1 MSAGPG
7 DGRREVTFVKLGG
20 SLITD
25 KERPRT
31 ARPEVLGRLAEEIA
45 AARPGLRGR
54 LLLGH
59 GSGSFGH
66 VEAARAGFGDGDV
79 PDPEGISRTQ
89 ARARDL
95 HERVCAALRGAGV
108 PVFSIA
114 PSSAAVARG
123 EGTAPAVDIGPAPA
137 ALALSAGLVPVVY
150 GDVVLGRPGG
160 AAICSTELA
169 LEALVRGLQVRGW
182 RVRRALWL
190 GATEGVYDEGR
201 RVLAEV
207 REEDVPRARRSAG
220 PAAGTDVTGGMAH
233 RLEVALRLA
242 RRGIPSWIGDGRVSG
257 RLEEALQ
264 AGPGE
269 VPGTRVPARQRGR
282 R

>member
-1 MSAGPG
+1 MSTGASG
-7 DGRREVTFVKLGG
+7 GRREVTFVKLGG

-25 KERPRT
+25 KERPGT
-31 ARPEVLGRLAEEIA
+31 ARPEVLGRLVEEIA
-45 AARPGLRGR
+45 AARPELRGG

-66 VEAARAGFGDGDV
+66 VEAARAGFGGGA
-79 PDPEGISRTQ
+79 PGPEGISRTQ

-123 EGTAPAVDIGPAPA
+123 EGAAPAVDIGPAPA

-242 RRGIPSWIGDGRVSG
+242 WRGIPSWIGDGRMSG
-257 RLEEALQ
+257 RLEEALR